1 MRRKGWLGLI
11 LAVIMVFTMTPL
23 TAFGADD
30 AAFEVIATDGT
41 STQYTDV
48 KEARNAMRDGFTLK
62 LLKDYVSTSDY
73 NYGISLDEHDITI
86 DMNGYSI
93 TSNNAGSSS
102 NGYALKLKQTHG
114 NARDNT
120 VTIKNS
126 STTKQS
132 VLASSSYQIITGSG
146 NSKYNQIIKIE
157 GI

>member
-48 KEARNAMRDGFTLK
+48 KEARNAMQDGYTLK

-93 TSNNAGSSS
+93 TSNNAGSS
-102 NGYALKLKQTHG
+102 NGYALKLAQKYG

-132 VLASSSYQIITGSG
+132 VWQAAVTRS
-146 NSKYNQIIKIE
+146 
-157 GI
+157 